1 MFVLF
6 PKLSRQVLRCKRTQ
20 WHVSLWNAQHI
31 FIYNKI
37 TAFVDN
43 RTNPYCDVTIN
54 HATLY

>member
-1 MFVLF
+1 MQKNTVTRF
-6 PKLSRQVLRCKRTQ
+6 T
-20 WHVSLWNAQHI
+20 NTQHI